1 MSRTILDTIIEAKKI
16 EVEQGKKNCSLD
28 ELEAICSA
36 EGMPRRSLRA
46 PLQQEGGTGIIAEF
60 KRRSPSKGWFKPEGL
75 SVSEVV
81 VPYEKHGAA
90 ALSILTDQAFFGG
103 TLHDLREARKLT
115 GLPLLRKDFI
125 IDAWQIAEA
134 AVNGADVILL
144 IAACLSPGEVARL
157 AAYARSLGL
166 EVLLEL
172 HDEAELAHIGPD
184 TEIIGIN
191 NRNLK
196 DFSVDIDRSLRMA
209 EKIPSGKVKVAES
222 GISDVATIR
231 RFRQHGF
238 AGFLVG
244 ERFMAAPDPGSAFGQ
259 FVQELRKKV

>member
-28 ELEAICSA
+28 ALESLCLA
-36 EGMPRRSLRA
+36 EVMPKRSLRA
-46 PLQQEGGTGIIAEF
+46 FLQQEGSTGIIAEF
-60 KRRSPSKGWFKPEGL
+60 KRRSPSKGWFKEEGL
-75 SVSEVV
+75 SVAEVV
-81 VPYEKHGAA
+81 VPYEKNGAA
-90 ALSILTDQAFFGG
+90 ALSILTDQSFFGG
-103 TLHDLREARKLT
+103 TLHDLRKARQLT
-115 GLPLLRKDFI
+115 RLPLLRKDFI

-134 AVNGADVILL
+134 AANGADVILL
-144 IAACLSPGEVARL
+144 IAACLTPADVARL

-172 HDEAELAHIGPD
+172 HDEVELEHICTD

-209 EKIPSGKVKVAES
+209 EKIPSGKLKVAES

-231 RFRQHGF
+231 RFREQGF
-238 AGFLVG
+238 KGFLVG
-244 ERFMAAPDPGSAFGQ
+244 ERFMAAPDPGSSFGL
-259 FVQELRKKV
+259 FVQELRKKD